1 MPVTKPGS
9 RTGGQLLMDSLV
21 GLGATRGFGVPG
33 ESYLAVLDA
42 MVDHANVFD
51 LVLCRQ
57 EGGAAY
63 MAAAWGK
70 LTGNPGL
77 CFVTRGPGATNATV
91 GVHTAMQDSL
101 PMILFVGQVGS
112 DVKGREAFQEVD
124 YSAFFGPLAKWA
136 VEIDD
141 VDRVPEIVSRAWTVA
156 LSGRP
161 GPVVL
166 ALPED
171 MLVATSTAE
180 PCGPVT
186 IPEPAPAADI
196 VDDMKHRLTAADRP
210 VILLGGT
217 RWTDD
222 SARAIESFATTHDV
236 PVVAAFR
243 FHDIIDNGCDA
254 YVGDAGVAMNGY
266 MKSLLREADLI
277 LAINIRFG
285 EATTDG
291 YSLFDSPRMV
301 ATLIHSHASDD
312 EIGKIYAPDLPIHA
326 GPNAMAAALSGIV
339 LPASDRRTEWC
350 RKARAEYLASLGAP
364 AQPGDVDMGVVTA
377 HIQDKLPEDAIVTHG
392 AGNFSIWPNKFLSY
406 GAGQRMLGPQ
416 SGSMGFGLPAALAA
430 KVHDRSR
437 FVLCFAGD
445 GDFQMNG
452 NELGTALQAGLNP
465 VILII
470 NNSSYG
476 TIRMHQERHYPTR
489 VSGTEIVNPDYMAI
503 AAAYGFHGERVTRT
517 EDFAPAYQRAC
528 AAPEGAI
535 VEIVTS
541 AEAIS
546 PRTTISALR
555 EAAGG

>member
-1 MPVTKPGS
+1 MTEARA

-42 MVDHANVFD
+42 MVDHANIFD
-51 LVLCRQ
+51 LILCRQ

-70 LTGNPGL
+70 LTGTPGL

-91 GVHTAMQDSL
+91 GIHTAMQDSL
-101 PMILFVGQVGS
+101 PMILFVGQVGT

-124 YSAFFGPLAKWA
+124 YTAFFGPLAKWV

-141 VDRVPEIVSRAWTVA
+141 VNRVPEIISRAWTVA

-161 GPVVL
+161 GPVVV

-171 MLVATSTAE
+171 MLVAQSEAE
-180 PCGPVT
+180 PCGPVV
-186 IPEPAPAADI
+186 IPEPAPSAADVRGI
-196 VDDMKHRLTAADRP
+196 ADRLTAAERP

-217 RWTDD
+217 RWTED
-222 SARAIESFATTHDV
+222 SARAIEGFASTHDV

-243 FHDIIDNGCDA
+243 FHDIIDNDCPA
-254 YVGDAGVAMNGY
+254 YAGDAGVAMNGY
-266 MKSLLREADLI
+266 MKSLLHEADLI
-277 LAINIRFG
+277 LAVNIRFG
-285 EATTDG
+285 ELTTDG
-291 YSLFDSPRMV
+291 YSLFTAPRMA

-326 GPNAMAAALSGIV
+326 GPNAMAAALATID
-339 LPASDRRTEWC
+339 LSDSAARTAWY
-350 RKARAEYLASLGAP
+350 KAARADYLASLTAP
-364 AQPGDVDMGVVTA
+364 AQPGDVDMSVITA
-377 HIQDKLPEDAIVTHG
+377 QIQETLPADAIVTHG
-392 AGNFSIWPNKFLSY
+392 AGNFAIWPDKFLSY
-406 GAGQRMLGPQ
+406 GRDQRLLGPQ

-430 KVHDRSR
+430 KVHDPSR

-452 NELGTALQAGLNP
+452 NELGTALQSGLNP

-476 TIRMHQERHYPTR
+476 TIRMHQERHYPAR

-517 EDFAPAYQRAC
+517 DEFAAAYERAC
-528 AAPEGAI
+528 AAPAGAI
-535 VEIVTS
+535 VEIVT
-541 AEAIS
+541 ATEAIS
-546 PRTTISALR
+546 PRTTISAFR
-555 EAAGG
+555 AAAGG

>member
-1 MPVTKPGS
+1 MTQARL

-42 MVDHANVFD
+42 MVDHTDVFD
-51 LVLCRQ
+51 LILCRQ

-70 LTGNPGL
+70 LTGKPGL

-91 GVHTAMQDSL
+91 GVHTAMQDSV
-101 PMILFVGQVGS
+101 PMILFVGQVGT

-124 YSAFFGPLAKWA
+124 YAAFFVPLAKWA

-141 VDRVPEIVSRAWTVA
+141 VDRVPEIMSRAWTMA

-161 GPVVL
+161 GPVVV

-171 MLVATSTAE
+171 MLVATSQAL
-180 PCGPVT
+180 PCGPVV
-186 IPEPAPAADI
+186 IPEPAPSASDVAAI
-196 VDDMKHRLTAADRP
+196 RTRLDAAERP

-217 RWTDD
+217 RWTDEA
-222 SARAIESFATTHDV
+222 ARAIEGFATANDV

-243 FHDIIDNGCDA
+243 FHDIIDNGCAA
-254 YVGDAGVAMNGY
+254 YAGDAGVAMNGY
-266 MKSLLREADLI
+266 MKTLLREADLI
-277 LAINIRFG
+277 LAVNIRFG
-285 EATTDG
+285 ELTTDG
-291 YSLFDSPRMV
+291 YSLFTAPKMD

-312 EIGKIYAPDLPIHA
+312 EIGKIYSPDLPIHA
-326 GPNAMAAALSGIV
+326 GPNAMAAALATIT
-339 LPASDRRTEWC
+339 LADNPTRTAWYES
-350 RKARAEYLASLGAP
+350 ARADYLASLTAP
-364 AQPGDVDMGVVTA
+364 VQPGDVDMGAITA
-377 HIQDKLPEDAIVTHG
+377 QIQQTLPADAIVTHG
-392 AGNFSIWPNKFLSY
+392 AGNFSIWPNKFLAY
-406 GAGQRMLGPQ
+406 GRDQRMLGPQ

-430 KVHDRSR
+430 KVHGPSR

-452 NELGTALQAGLNP
+452 TELGTALQSGLNP

-517 EDFAPAYQRAC
+517 DEFTAAWERAC
-528 AAPEGAI
+528 AAPSGAI
-535 VEIVTS
+535 VEIVT
-541 AEAIS
+541 ATEAIS
-546 PRTTISALR
+546 PRMTISGLR
-555 EAAGG
+555 AAATE

>member
-1 MPVTKPGS
+1 MGNPVT

-42 MVDHANVFD
+42 MVDHGDAFD

-70 LTGNPGL
+70 LTGEPGL

-91 GVHTAMQDSL
+91 GIHTAMQDSV
-101 PMILFVGQVGS
+101 PMLLFVGQVGT

-124 YSAFFGPLAKWA
+124 YAAFFTPLAKWA
-136 VEIDD
+136 VEIDN
-141 VDRVPEIVSRAWTVA
+141 VDRVPEVISRAWTVA
-156 LSGRP
+156 MSGRP
-161 GPVVL
+161 GPVVV

-171 MLVATSTAE
+171 MLVATSTCE

-186 IPEPAPAADI
+186 IPEPAPSADI
-196 VDDMKHRLTAADRP
+196 VAEMRHRLATAEKP
-210 VILLGGT
+210 VIILGGT
-217 RWTDD
+217 RWKEE
-222 SARAIESFATTHDV
+222 SARAIEAFATAHDV

-243 FHDIIDNGCDA
+243 FHDVIDNGCAA

-266 MKSLLREADLI
+266 MKAFLREADLI
-277 LAINIRFG
+277 LALNIRFG

-291 YSLFDSPRMV
+291 YTLFDAPRM
-301 ATLIHSHASDD
+301 AAQLIHSHASDD
-312 EIGKIYAPDLPIHA
+312 EIGKIYAPDLPVHA
-326 GPNAMAAALSGIV
+326 GPNAMAAALAGMV
-339 LPASDRRTEWC
+339 LPESKARTEWC
-350 RKARAEYLASLGAP
+350 RKARGEYLASLVAP
-364 AQPGDVDMGVVTA
+364 AQPGDVDMGVITA
-377 HIQDKLPEDAIVTHG
+377 HIQDRLPDDAIITHG
-392 AGNFSIWPNKFLSY
+392 AGNFSIWPNKFLAY
-406 GAGQRMLGPQ
+406 GPGQRMLGPQ
-416 SGSMGFGLPAALAA
+416 SGSMGFGVPAALAA
-430 KVHDRSR
+430 KVCDPAR

-452 NELGTALQAGLNP
+452 NELGTALQTGLNP

-476 TIRMHQERHYPTR
+476 TIRMHQERHYPHR
-489 VSGTEIVNPDYMAI
+489 VSGTAIVNPDYLAI

-517 EDFAPAYQRAC
+517 KDFAVAYERAC
-528 AAPEGAI
+528 AAPNGAI
-535 VEIVTS
+535 VEIITS
-541 AEAIS
+541 TEAIS

-555 EAAGG
+555 DAAGK